1 MAARQK
7 SLPPKNGENIRP
19 YYIVEGSSKEDTMS
33 KVKTS
38 KETAVVATEQVNNAT
53 TVSAP
58 ETLNQ
63 HCVDA
68 FTTILV
74 KGDKQVVDNF
84 KSALNSR
91 REQAL
96 ATIRTNWDNGN
107 CDKDG
112 LPKGSAPN
120 DLYNTVSEVERAL
133 LHVYSDTERVG
144 IAAST
149 VRQLIA
155 AVCSEITR
163 YKSELAGKSGKVS
176 TKNSK
181 ADESYI

>member
-1 MAARQK
+1 
-7 SLPPKNGENIRP
+7 
-19 YYIVEGSSKEDTMS
+19 MS
-33 KVKTS
+33 NKTN
-38 KETAVVATEQVNNAT
+38 KTAKQAEVVNTATTT

-74 KGDKQVVDNF
+74 KGDKQIVENF

-91 REQAL
+91 REQAMT
-96 ATIRTNWDNGN
+96 TIKTNWDSGN

-133 LHVYSDTERVG
+133 LQVYSDKERVG

-149 VRQLIA
+149 VRSIIA
-155 AVCSEITR
+155 GVCSEITR

-181 ADESYI
+181 TDESYI

>member
-1 MAARQK
+1 
-7 SLPPKNGENIRP
+7 
-19 YYIVEGSSKEDTMS
+19 MS
-33 KVKTS
+33 NNKTS
-38 KETAVVATEQVNNAT
+38 KTAKQAEVVVNTATKT
-53 TVSAP
+53 IVSAP

-74 KGDKQVVDNF
+74 KGDKQTVLDF
-84 KSALNSR
+84 KAALEAR
-91 REQAL
+91 KTQAMT
-96 ATIRTNWDNGN
+96 TIKTNWDNGN

-133 LHVYSDTERVG
+133 LQTHSDTERVG
-144 IAAST
+144 IAANT
-149 VRQLIA
+149 VRSIIA
-155 AVCSEITR
+155 GVCSEITR

-181 ADESYI
+181 TDESYI

>member
-1 MAARQK
+1 
-7 SLPPKNGENIRP
+7 
-19 YYIVEGSSKEDTMS
+19 MS
-33 KVKTS
+33 NKTT
-38 KETAVVATEQVNNAT
+38 KTTKPAEQQAVNNAT
-53 TVSAP
+53 KLSAP

-63 HCVDA
+63 HCVDS
-68 FTTILV
+68 FVCILV
-74 KGDKQVVDNF
+74 KGDRQVVENF
-84 KSALNSR
+84 KSALNTR
-91 REQAL
+91 REQVMT
-96 ATIRTNWDNGN
+96 TIKTNWDNGN

-133 LHVYSDTERVG
+133 MQTHSDTERVG

-149 VRQLIA
+149 VRSIIA
-155 AVCSEITR
+155 GVCSEITR

-181 ADESYI
+181 ADESYLG

>member
-1 MAARQK
+1 
-7 SLPPKNGENIRP
+7 
-19 YYIVEGSSKEDTMS
+19 MS
-33 KVKTS
+33 KVKNATTS
-38 KETAVVATEQVNNAT
+38 VETTTSVPAT

-68 FTTILV
+68 LTCILV
-74 KGDKQVVDNF
+74 KGDKQTVLNF
-84 KSALNSR
+84 KAALEAR
-91 REQAL
+91 KTQAMT
-96 ATIRTNWDNGN
+96 TIKTNWDNN
-107 CDKDG
+107 SLDKDG

-133 LHVYSDTERVG
+133 IQTHSDKERVG

-163 YKSELAGKSGKVS
+163 YKSELAGKTGKVAN
-176 TKNSK
+176 KNSK
-181 ADESYI
+181 ADESYLG